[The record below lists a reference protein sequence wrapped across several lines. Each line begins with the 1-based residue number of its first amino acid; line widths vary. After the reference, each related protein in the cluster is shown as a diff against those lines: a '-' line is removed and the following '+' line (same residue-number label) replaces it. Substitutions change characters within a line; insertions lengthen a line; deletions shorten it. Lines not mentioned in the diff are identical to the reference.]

1 MKILIAVEGNNFS
14 KETLEPAVRFARKAK
29 AEIHLLSVIT
39 KDHSH
44 ITWKRE
50 YAAEGASH
58 HFLDVSGSLPQTLAN
73 GPSHPDMVETRDQ
86 ALEREVTFVE
96 DRLSNVGRD
105 IIEGQVETR
114 VLVDI
119 HFHEAIESYAARG
132 AFDLVLLPPEG
143 AKGYRAA
150 INKLLHR
157 RRPQEIL
164 TTVGAQIP
172 IGI

>member
-14 KETLEPAVRFARKAK
+14 RESLEPAVRFARKSK

-50 YAAEGASH
+50 YIAEGASH

-73 GPSHPDMVETRDQ
+73 GPSHPDMVETRNQ
-86 ALEREVTFVE
+86 ALEREVTFIE
-96 DRLSNVGRD
+96 DRLSKVGGE
-105 IIEGQVETR
+105 IIEDLVEAR
-114 VLVDI
+114 VVVDI
-119 HFHEAIESYAARG
+119 HFQEAIEYHATREG
-132 AFDLVLLPPEG
+132 FDLVLLPSSE

-150 INKLLHR
+150 VNKLLHR

-164 TTVGAQIP
+164 TTVGAHIP

>member
-1 MKILIAVEGNNFS
+1 MKILIVVEGNNFS
-14 KETLEPAVRFARKAK
+14 RESLEPAVRFARKSK

-50 YAAEGASH
+50 YIAEGASH

-73 GPSHPDMVETRDQ
+73 GPSHPEMVETRDQ

-96 DRLSNVGRD
+96 DHLSKVSRD
-105 IIEGQVETR
+105 ITEDLVETR

-119 HFHEAIESYAARG
+119 HFQEAIESYATREVI
-132 AFDLVLLPPEG
+132 DLVLLPHSG

-150 INKLLHR
+150 VNKLLHR
-157 RRPQEIL
+157 RQPQEIL
-164 TTVGAQIP
+164 TTVGAHIP